1 MYKISEISKISG
13 VSIRTLQY
21 YDEIGLLKPAKVTE
35 RGYRMYDDTNLSKLG
50 EILLLRELEFSL
62 KQITEI
68 LTYPGY
74 DRKSAIDSQIE
85 LLTMK
90 KERLEKLIE
99 FAEKVKKDE
108 VNKMDF
114 KAFDNREYENL
125 QAEAKERWGK
135 TDAYKEFE
143 DRSKNKTKDS
153 LMRSG
158 AEMMK
163 IFAELGDI
171 KDRGP
176 DSREAQ
182 LLVKKL
188 QDFITENYYTCTK
201 EILASLGVMYTADE
215 RFTASIDNAGGAGT
229 AEFAG
234 KAIEYY
240 CK

>member
-99 FAEKVKKDE
+99 FAEKVKKGE
-108 VNKMDF
+108 AKKMDF
-114 KAFDNREYENL
+114 KAFDNKEYEIL

-153 LMRSG
+153 FMRSG

-171 KDRGP
+171 KDKAP
-176 DSREAQ
+176 DGREAQ
-182 LLVKKL
+182 LLVGKL
-188 QDFITENYYTCTK
+188 QDFITVNYYTCTK
-201 EILASLGVMYTADE
+201 EILASLGIMYTADK

>member
-99 FAEKVKKDE
+99 FAEKVKKGE
-108 VNKMDF
+108 AKKMDF
-114 KAFDNREYENL
+114 KAFDNKEYEIL

-171 KDRGP
+171 KDKAP
-176 DSREAQ
+176 DGREAQ
-182 LLVKKL
+182 LLVGKL
-188 QDFITENYYTCTK
+188 QDFITVNYYTCTK
-201 EILASLGVMYTADE
+201 EILASLGIMYTADK

>member
-99 FAEKVKKDE
+99 FAEKVKKGE
-108 VNKMDF
+108 AKKMDF
-114 KAFDNREYENL
+114 KAFDNREYEKL

-153 LMRSG
+153 PMRSG

-201 EILASLGVMYTADE
+201 EILASLGVMYTADK

>member
-153 LMRSG
+153 LRRSG

-182 LLVKKL
+182 LLIKKL

-201 EILASLGVMYTADE
+201 EILASLGVMYTADK

>member
-143 DRSKNKTKDS
+143 DRAKNKTKDS

-182 LLVKKL
+182 LLVGKL
-188 QDFITENYYTCTK
+188 QDFITVNYYTCTK
-201 EILASLGVMYTADE
+201 EILASLGIMYTADK

-229 AEFAG
+229 AEFVG

>member
-153 LMRSG
+153 PMRSG

-163 IFAELGDI
+163 IFAELGVI
-171 KDRGP
+171 KDRSP

-182 LLVKKL
+182 LLVKRL
-188 QDFITENYYTCTK
+188 QDFITKNYYTCTK
-201 EILASLGVMYTADE
+201 EILASLGMMYTADK

-229 AEFAG
+229 AEFVG
-234 KAIEYY
+234 KAIAYY

>member
-50 EILLLRELEFSL
+50 EILLLRELEFPL

-171 KDRGP
+171 KDKAP
-176 DSREAQ
+176 DGREAQ
-182 LLVKKL
+182 LLVGKL
-188 QDFITENYYTCTK
+188 QDFITVNYYTCTK

>member
-50 EILLLRELEFSL
+50 EILLLRELEFPL

-99 FAEKVKKDE
+99 FAEKVKKGE
-108 VNKMDF
+108 AKKMDF
-114 KAFDNREYENL
+114 KAFDNREYEKL

-153 LMRSG
+153 PMRSG

-171 KDRGP
+171 KDRDP

-201 EILASLGVMYTADE
+201 EILASLGMMYTADK

>member
-99 FAEKVKKDE
+99 FAEKVKKGE
-108 VNKMDF
+108 AKKMDF
-114 KAFDNREYENL
+114 KAFDNKEYEIL

-171 KDRGP
+171 KDKAP

-182 LLVKKL
+182 LLVGKL
-188 QDFITENYYTCTK
+188 QDFITVNYYTCTK
-201 EILASLGVMYTADE
+201 EILASLGMMYTADE
-215 RFTASIDNAGGAGT
+215 RFTANIDNAGGAGT

>member
-21 YDEIGLLKPAKVTE
+21 YDEIGLLKPAKVTA

-99 FAEKVKKDE
+99 FA
-108 VNKMDF
+108 
-114 KAFDNREYENL
+114 
-125 QAEAKERWGK
+125 
-135 TDAYKEFE
+135 
-143 DRSKNKTKDS
+143 
-153 LMRSG
+153 
-158 AEMMK
+158 
-163 IFAELGDI
+163 
-171 KDRGP
+171 
-176 DSREAQ
+176 
-182 LLVKKL
+182 
-188 QDFITENYYTCTK
+188 
-201 EILASLGVMYTADE
+201 
-215 RFTASIDNAGGAGT
+215 
-229 AEFAG
+229 
-234 KAIEYY
+234 
-240 CK
+240 

>member
-50 EILLLRELEFSL
+50 EILLLRELEFPL

-74 DRKSAIDSQIE
+74 DRKSAIDGQIE

-90 KERLEKLIE
+90 KERLEKLIA
-99 FAEKVKKDE
+99 FAEKVKKGETD
-108 VNKMDF
+108 KMDF

-176 DSREAQ
+176 ESREAQ

>member
-153 LMRSG
+153 PMRSG

-163 IFAELGDI
+163 IFAELGVI
-171 KDRGP
+171 KDRSP

-182 LLVKKL
+182 LLVKRL

-201 EILASLGVMYTADE
+201 EILASLGMMYTADK

-229 AEFAG
+229 AEFVG
-234 KAIEYY
+234 KAIAYY

>member
-114 KAFDNREYENL
+114 KAFDNREYEKL

-143 DRSKNKTKDS
+143 NRSKNKTKDS

-171 KDRGP
+171 KDKAP
-176 DSREAQ
+176 DCREAQ
-182 LLVKKL
+182 LLVKRL
-188 QDFITENYYTCTK
+188 QDFITKNYYTCTK
-201 EILASLGVMYTADE
+201 EILASLGVMYTADK

>member
-50 EILLLRELEFSL
+50 EILLLRELEFPL

-99 FAEKVKKDE
+99 FAEKVKKGE
-108 VNKMDF
+108 AKKMDF
-114 KAFDNREYENL
+114 KAFDNREYEKL

-153 LMRSG
+153 PMRSG

-201 EILASLGVMYTADE
+201 EILASLGMMYTADK

>member
-99 FAEKVKKDE
+99 FAEKVKKGE
-108 VNKMDF
+108 AKKMDF
-114 KAFDNREYENL
+114 KAFDNKEYEIL

-201 EILASLGVMYTADE
+201 EILASLGMMYTADK